1 VVADG
6 VTQVVNDLIVTTV
19 LYHCLKEQKSVR
31 LDLGASIRRQRGGPW
46 LVLHHI
52 PPIRY
57 PRSGK
62 EETEAAEL
70 LQIYRPEYFISGHSH
85 QFPYFPSSKLGA
97 NRQRSECAC
106 AGTAFDRANP
116 EPYRFQYGVRRSKLG
131 NVESGMDS

>member
-19 LYHCLKEQKSVR
+19 LYHCSKEQKSVR

-85 QFPYFPSSKLGA
+85 QFPYFPSSSWAQIVSGVNVLVPG
-97 NRQRSECAC
+97 QLL
-106 AGTAFDRANP
+106 TAANP

-131 NVESGMDS
+131 NVES